1 MNFAQRLRD
10 NDVLLGTMLTLPS
23 PEVAEIVSHSGYDWL
38 FLDGEHSSLSTLDWQ
53 RMLQA
58 IGGRCAGI
66 IRVAS
71 NSERDI
77 KKFLDIGADGIIV
90 PQVNSAEAARLAV
103 ACCKY
108 PPDGMRGV
116 GLARAQ
122 GYGRDFADYM
132 ENANRSTVVI
142 VQAEHIDAVE
152 DIDNIVQVEGI
163 DAVFIGPYD
172 LSASMGRTGEVD
184 HPEVVAAI
192 ERVGEACRRR
202 GLALGYFGTSAESVL
217 DYIDKGYHL
226 ICAGVDAGI
235 VAAGADDILQKLRR
249 QALDIEHT

>member
-1 MNFAQRLRD
+1 MNFAQRLRH
-10 NDVLLGTMLTLPS
+10 NDLLLGTMLTLPS
-23 PEVAEIVSHSGYDWL
+23 PEIAEIISNCGYDWL
-38 FLDGEHSSLSTLDWQ
+38 FMDGEHSTLSTLDWQ

-58 IGGRCAGI
+58 VGGRSAGI
-66 IRVAS
+66 IRVAA
-71 NSERDI
+71 NTEREI

-90 PQVNSAEAARLAV
+90 PQVNSVEGARLAV

-108 PPDGMRGV
+108 PPDGIRGV

-122 GYGRDFADYM
+122 GYGRSFADYM
-132 ENANRSTVVI
+132 ETANRSTAVI
-142 VQAEHIDAVE
+142 VQAEHIDAVNN
-152 DIDNIVQVEGI
+152 IDEIVQVEGI

-192 ERVGEACRRR
+192 ERVGQACRQREI
-202 GLALGYFGTSAESVL
+202 ALGYFGTSAESVL
-217 DYIDKGYHL
+217 DYIDNGYHL

-235 VAAGADDILQKLRR
+235 VASGADEILQKLRR
-249 QALDIEHT
+249 